1 MTGWTPQG
9 LAVIALPLA
18 VLLLGLALIG
28 RDEA

>member
-1 MTGWTPQG
+1 MTWKPQG
-9 LAVIALPLA
+9 LAVIALPLV

>member
-1 MTGWTPQG
+1 MTWTPQG
-9 LAVIALPLA
+9 LAVIALPLV